1 MRASLVIVRKETT
14 RNGGGKLIALQRS
27 HDNLQRIMAER
38 GLTGNQEG
46 LVSSNAIRRN
56 RSNE

>member
-1 MRASLVIVRKETT
+1 MRGSLLIVRRETT

-27 HDNLQRIMAER
+27 HDNLQRMMAER
-38 GLTGNQEG
+38 GLHGNKEG